1 MLTRADADAP
11 FKDALDKALLS
22 FRCSP
27 DPDIERFLHE
37 DAIPYYKRKL
47 CSVYLLL
54 NEEAFFDGRL
64 QIDAYFTLS
73 HKSIIAEEVETSNT
87 QKKKVTGGFA
97 DKPILEF
104 VLIGQLGKHVE
115 KLDDG
120 TTYRADIS
128 GEEILDNAFD
138 IMQQASLLIPSRC
151 ALVECSNEPKV
162 RKVYED
168 YRFTFLQ
175 HDGVHNQYYKII

>member
-1 MLTRADADAP
+1 M
-11 FKDALDKALLS
+11 
-22 FRCSP
+22 
-27 DPDIERFLHE
+27 
-37 DAIPYYKRKL
+37 
-47 CSVYLLL
+47 
-54 NEEAFFDGRL
+54 
-64 QIDAYFTLS
+64 
-73 HKSIIAEEVETSNT
+73 
-87 QKKKVTGGFA
+87 
-97 DKPILEF
+97 EF

-138 IMQQASLLIPSRC
+138 IMQQASLLIPSPC
-151 ALVECSNEPKV
+151 ALVECSDEPKV

>member
-1 MLTRADADAP
+1 MLIRAETDAP

-22 FRCSP
+22 FRCAQ

-37 DAIPYYKRKL
+37 DAIDYYKRKL

-54 NEEAFFDGRL
+54 NEEAFCDGRL
-64 QIDAYFTLS
+64 QIEAYFTLS

-87 QKKKVTGGFA
+87 KKKKVTGGFA

-104 VLIGQLGKHVE
+104 ILIGQLGKHVE
-115 KLDDG
+115 KLGDG

-128 GEEILDNAFD
+128 GEEILDNAFE
-138 IMQQASLLIPSRC
+138 IMQQASQLIPSRC
-151 ALVECSNEPKV
+151 ALIECSDEPKV

-175 HDGVHNQYYKII
+175 RDAVHNQYYKII

>member
-11 FKDALDKALLS
+11 FRDALDKALLS

-27 DPDIERFLHE
+27 DPDIERFLHK

-54 NEEAFFDGRL
+54 NEEAFCDGRL

-73 HKSIIAEEVETSNT
+73 HKSIIAETVETTPS
-87 QKKKVTGGFA
+87 QKRKVTGGFA

-104 VLIGQLGKHVE
+104 ILIGQLGKHVE
-115 KLDDG
+115 ILDDG

-128 GEEILDNAFD
+128 GAEILDKAFEV
-138 IMQQASLLIPSRC
+138 MQQASQLIPSRC
-151 ALVECSNEPKV
+151 ALIECSDEPKV